1 MTPDALLDRARAHFK
16 NAFAYAPQLGAVAP
30 GRVNLMGDHTDYS
43 HGFALPCAIDLYT
56 VAVAAPRPAGS
67 NSSRI
72 ISELTASAVLELPEV
87 PASSPAGDWGD
98 YLRGVHWGFAQRGV
112 TVPAMDIAISG
123 NLPIGAGLSSSAS
136 LELCYASLLE
146 LATKTQLAPKDK
158 ALMCQR
164 AEHDFAGV
172 PCGILDQF
180 AIAFGRAGHGLIL
193 DCRAQ
198 AVSYTPLPRDVSF
211 VIIDSGVSHDLA
223 DGEYAA
229 RREQVLAASAAIGT
243 KLRDSTADDLARIHE
258 PLLRRRAAHVI
269 GENARVHAFAAALA
283 AGDWHRAGELMQ
295 QSHASLSN
303 DFAVSC
309 AELDW
314 LAARAVECGAYGA
327 RMTGGGF
334 GGSVVCLCEPD
345 GIAALHKLAEREYPA
360 RFANAAVARQV
371 HAVDGA
377 HALFL
382 EP

>member
-1 MTPDALLDRARAHFK
+1 MTPDALLVRARAHFK
-16 NAFAYAPQLGAVAP
+16 NAFGYAPQLGAVAP
-30 GRVNLMGDHTDYS
+30 GRVNLIGDHTDYS

-56 VAVAAPRPAGS
+56 VAVAAPRPMGS
-67 NSSRI
+67 HSSRL
-72 ISELTASAVLELPEV
+72 ISELSGSAVLELPLV
-87 PASSPAGDWGD
+87 PASSRAGDWGD
-98 YLRGVHWGFAQRGV
+98 YLRGVHWGFAQCGV
-112 TVPAMDIAISG
+112 TAPPMDIAISG

-146 LATKTQLAPKDK
+146 LAAKTQLDLKDK
-158 ALMCQR
+158 ALLCQR

-198 AVSYTPLPRDVSF
+198 TVSYTPLPQDVSF
-211 VIIDSGVSHDLA
+211 VIIDSGVGHDLA

-229 RREQVLAASAAIGT
+229 RREQVLAASAAIGGT
-243 KLRDSTADDLARIHE
+243 LRDSTADDLARIHE

-269 GENARVHAFAAALA
+269 GENIRVHAFAAALT
-283 AGDWHRAGELMQ
+283 AGDWQRAGDLMQ

-309 AELDW
+309 PQLDW
-314 LAARAVECGAYGA
+314 LAVRAVECGAYGA

-334 GGSVVCLCEPD
+334 GGSVVCLCEPGD
-345 GIAALHKLAEREYPA
+345 IAALLELAEQEYPA
-360 RFANAAVARQV
+360 HFANTAVARQIQ
-371 HAVDGA
+371 AVDGA
-377 HALFL
+377 HALLL
-382 EP
+382 ES